1 MLQQNPRRLMMK
13 KLLVGYDGTES
24 AKRALER
31 AAGMAGDGVTLGVI
45 SVAPVIAG
53 GPRSGG
59 PFAVGDGPDE
69 HRAELKEAVE
79 YLAGRGITPVTIAAA
94 GDPAKAICEAADRDG
109 YTTIVVGR
117 RNLSAAKHLLLG
129 SVSDAVAHHAVC
141 DVLIVK

>member
-1 MLQQNPRRLMMK
+1 MMK

-24 AKRALER
+24 AKRALDR

-45 SVAPVIAG
+45 SVAPVITG

-59 PFAVGDGPDE
+59 PFAAGDGPAE
-69 HRAELKEAVE
+69 HRAELEEAVE
-79 YLAGRGITPVTIAAA
+79 YLAGRGITPATIAAA

-117 RNLSAAKHLLLG
+117 RNISAAKHLLLG
-129 SVSDAVAHHAVC
+129 SVSDGVAHHAAC